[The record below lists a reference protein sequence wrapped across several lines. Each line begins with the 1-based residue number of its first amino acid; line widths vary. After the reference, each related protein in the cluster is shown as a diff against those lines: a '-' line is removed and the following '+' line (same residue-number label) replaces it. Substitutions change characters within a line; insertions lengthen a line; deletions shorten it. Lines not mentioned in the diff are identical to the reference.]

1 MKNLIPADVILVV
14 KVLKRGREFVLMQSH
29 YIENVWRKFNH
40 FDCKP
45 SKTPIDPHVKLVPN
59 EGTTINQG
67 EYAKIIGSI
76 MYAVNH
82 IRTNLVCA
90 IGIFSRFT
98 SKLNDQL

>member
-1 MKNLIPADVILVV
+1 MKNLSPADVILEV

-29 YIENVWRKFNH
+29 YIENVLRKFNH

-67 EYAKIIGSI
+67 EYAKIIES
-76 MYAVNH
+76 NH
-82 IRTNLVCA
+82 VCCESHKTKSCMCNWH
-90 IGIFSRFT
+90 IKQIH
-98 SKLNDQL
+98 